1 MNTQTMLKEIASRR
15 REGDYAYFSKLLK
28 GNYSS
33 SHISNVLAGRRNND
47 QIVSTI
53 YRAVS
58 RRKVVA

>member
-1 MNTQTMLKEIASRR
+1 MLREIASRR
-15 REGDYAYFSKLLK
+15 REGDPTYFQKVMKNSF
-28 GNYSS
+28 SR

-58 RRKVVA
+58 RRKVTA

>member
-1 MNTQTMLKEIASRR
+1 MNTQSMLREIASRR
-15 REGDYAYFSKLLK
+15 REGDSAYFNRLMK
-28 GNYSS
+28 GNYSQ

-58 RRKVVA
+58 RRKVMA

>member
-1 MNTQTMLKEIASRR
+1 MNTKSMLREIASRR
-15 REGDYAYFSKLLK
+15 REGDSAYFQKVMK
-28 GNYSS
+28 NGYSR

-58 RRKVVA
+58 RRKVTA